1 MPDVSSRYK
10 YLPDELAERL
20 RHVQAQIA
28 VRKQMDAGMQGLH
41 SSPAF
46 GSSVEFA
53 EYREYIPGDPIQRI
67 DWPVY
72 ARTDKYV
79 IRRYQEEVS
88 IRTYVLL
95 DISESMSFQL
105 QGSRTKLEHACY
117 LAAGFMY
124 LMVRQGDACGLIT
137 FDDQIRDQFEL
148 AGSLPGLR
156 PMLEAMERAEPKR
169 KKGDIADVLHT
180 VAEMIP
186 GRALIVL
193 VSDCLQ
199 DPADVLHGI
208 RHLDH
213 DGKAVTVFHVL
224 DEGEMHLPEKGLAE
238 LIELETGERMQ
249 VDFSDVR
256 QIYAAKVNR
265 FLDELRMGCTNLRAD
280 YILAPTQGE
289 VHDTLFMRSRAR

>member
-1 MPDVSSRYK
+1 MPEAKYK

-20 RHVQAQIA
+20 RRMQAEIA
-28 VRKQMDAGMQGLH
+28 VRKQMDAGVQGLH

-88 IRTYVLL
+88 IRTFVLL
-95 DISESMSFQL
+95 DISESMTFQL
-105 QGSRTKLEHACY
+105 QGPRTKLEHACY
-117 LAAGFMY
+117 LAAGLMY
-124 LMVRQGDACGLIT
+124 LMVQQGDAIALLT
-137 FDDQIRDQFEL
+137 FDNRVRDQFEL

-169 KKGDIADVLHT
+169 EKGDIGDVLHT

-193 VSDCLQ
+193 ISDCLQ
-199 DPADVLHGI
+199 DPGDVLQGLQ
-208 RHLDH
+208 HLDH
-213 DGKAVTVFHVL
+213 DGKSVTVFHVL
-224 DEGEMHLPEKGLAE
+224 DQGEMHLPEKGLAQ

-249 VDFSDVR
+249 VDFSDIRHV
-256 QIYAAKVNR
+256 YAAKVER
-265 FLDELRMGCTNLRAD
+265 FLNELRLGCANLRAD
-280 YILAPTQGE
+280 YVLAPTQEE
-289 VHDTLFMRSRAR
+289 VHDALFMRSRAR